1 LSKVLLFGSSGH
13 AKSCVD
19 LIESTETFVIKGVVT
34 REKSKL
40 SSFMGYD
47 VTGTDESIAELVR
60 DCPQA
65 VIGVGQIKDAGP
77 RIGLFL
83 KLMDFNA
90 EMPVIVSP
98 YSKVSRHSSLGDG
111 SLVFHHAVVNASA
124 VVGKNCILNNKSLI
138 EHDAVIEDHC
148 HISTGAI
155 VNGGAK
161 VGRECFVGSGA
172 ILHEGVCVG
181 ENSII
186 GAGKVVREDVEPGSI
201 YK

>member
-1 LSKVLLFGSSGH
+1 M
-13 AKSCVD
+13 
-19 LIESTETFVIKGVVT
+19 IKGVVT
-34 REKSKL
+34 REKSTF

-47 VTGTDESIAELVR
+47 VTGTDESLEELIR

-83 KLMDFNA
+83 KLIDFNA
-90 EMPVIVSP
+90 EMPVVVSP
-98 YSKVSRHSSLGDG
+98 YSRVSKHSRVGDG
-111 SLVFHHAVVNASA
+111 SLVFHHVVVNASA
-124 VVGKNCILNNKSLI
+124 NVGQNCILNNKSLI

-155 VNGGAK
+155 INGGAK
-161 VGRECFVGSGA
+161 VGRECFIGSGA
-172 ILHEGVCVG
+172 ILHEGVTVG
-181 ENSII
+181 KNSII
-186 GAGKVVREDVEPGSI
+186 GAGKVVRDDVEPGSI

>member
-19 LIESTETFVIKGVVT
+19 LIESTDSFAIKGVVT
-34 REKSKL
+34 REKSSF

-47 VTGTDESIAELVR
+47 VTGTDESIEELVR
-60 DCPQA
+60 DCPLA
-65 VIGVGQIKDAGP
+65 VVGVGQIKDAGP

-90 EMPVIVSP
+90 EMPVVVSP
-98 YSKVSRHSSLGDG
+98 HSKVSRHSRVGIG
-111 SLVFHHAVVNASA
+111 SLVFHHVVVNASA
-124 VVGKNCILNNKSLI
+124 IVGQNCILNNKSLI

-161 VGRECFVGSGA
+161 VGRGCFVGSGA
-172 ILHEGVCVG
+172 ILHEGVRVG

-186 GAGKVVREDVEPGSI
+186 GAGTVVRKDIEPRSI
-201 YK
+201 CK

>member
-1 LSKVLLFGSSGH
+1 MRKVLLFGSSGH

-19 LIESTETFVIKGVVT
+19 LIESTKAFIIKGVVT
-34 REKSKL
+34 REKSNI

-47 VTGTDESIAELVR
+47 VVGTDESIEELVY
-60 DCPQA
+60 DCRQA
-65 VIGVGQIKDAGP
+65 VIGVGQIKYASP

-83 KLMDFNA
+83 KLMELKA

-98 YSKVSRHSSLGDG
+98 HSIVSRHSSLGGG

-124 VVGKNCILNNKSLI
+124 VVGQNCILNNKSLI

-186 GAGKVVREDVEPGSI
+186 GAGKVVREDIEPGSI